1 MISKEFYEKLADY
14 IEGMADKKN
23 DKKILEFVM
32 DEIGYIPKE
41 VQDFIA
47 EKTGLFPI
55 TIKGTI
61 DFYPK
66 FKENLEKIGPKEV
79 KVCVGMGC
87 SARGSEKLLKGMEE
101 IFGIE
106 AGEVTE
112 DGRFTLGTQRCFG
125 KCAVGPNIYVDD
137 RGYHKVEEEDLE
149 RILKA
154 EGF

>member
-1 MISKEFYEKLADY
+1 MINKEFYKKLADY
-14 IEGMADKKN
+14 IDGMTDKKN

-32 DEIGYIPKE
+32 AEIGYIPKE

-47 EKTGLFPI
+47 EETGLFPF

-61 DFYPK
+61 EFYPK
-66 FKENLEKIGPKEV
+66 FKETLEKTGTKEV

-87 SARGSEKLLKGMEE
+87 SARGSAKLLEKMEE
-101 IFGIE
+101 LLGIE
-106 AGEVTE
+106 VNGVTE

-137 RGYHKVEEEDLE
+137 RGYHKVGEKDLKRILEEE
-149 RILKA
+149 
-154 EGF
+154 GF